1 MSTLTSR
8 RAPAGLAAVALML
21 LALLAVAPKS
31 EARTIWAC
39 VKQVGGT
46 VHIVNVSTHCKK
58 AEVKLSWTGAQG
70 EPGPAGAKGAT
81 GANGANG
88 ANGSDGADG
97 VVGATG
103 PAGPAGEAN
112 GTGATGPQGVTG
124 AIGPQGATGPAGPT
138 GAQGVTGAA
147 GPTGAAGATGPAS
160 IMGGSG
166 SSVTAAATVF
176 TGLNSQ
182 SSTEQ
187 PVEQVMP
194 VTETFTKFYCSSPKP
209 ASFELRADGVEKAK
223 CTSAGGAGPVTPTTV
238 TTMIS
243 AGELF
248 DVEVVQGSVTGGVT
262 WALAP

>member
-21 LALLAVAPKS
+21 LALLAAAPKS

-39 VKQVGGT
+39 VKQVGGA
-46 VHIVNVSTHCKK
+46 VHIVNVGTRCKK
-58 AEVKLSWTGAQG
+58 AEVKLSWTGAKG
-70 EPGPAGAKGAT
+70 EPGAAGPAGPKGEK

-88 ANGSDGADG
+88 AAG

-103 PAGPAGEAN
+103 PAGEN
-112 GTGATGPQGVTG
+112 GSSTGTTGAQGVTG
-124 AIGPQGATGPAGPT
+124 ATGPQGATGPAGPT
-138 GAQGVTGAA
+138 GAAGVTGAV
-147 GPTGAAGATGPAS
+147 GPTGPAGATGPAA

-166 SSVTAAATVF
+166 GPVTAAATVF

-182 SSTEQ
+182 SPTAQ
-187 PVEQVMP
+187 PVQQVMP
-194 VTETFTKFYCSSPKP
+194 VTESFTKFYCSSPKP
-209 ASFELRADGVEKAK
+209 ASFELWADGAEKAK
-223 CTSAGGAGPVTPTTV
+223 CTSVGGGGPVTATTV
-238 TTMIS
+238 TASIS

-248 DVEVVQGSVTGGVT
+248 FVEVIQGSVTGGVS

>member
-39 VKQVGGT
+39 VKQVGGA

-70 EPGPAGAKGAT
+70 EPGPTGPKGEKGAS
-81 GANGANG
+81 GANGLNG
-88 ANGSDGADG
+88 VA
-97 VVGATG
+97 GATG
-103 PAGPAGEAN
+103 PAGPAGEN
-112 GTGATGPQGVTG
+112 GSSTGTTGAQGVTG
-124 AIGPQGATGPAGPT
+124 GTGPQGATGPS
-138 GAQGVTGAA
+138 GAT
-147 GPTGAAGATGPAS
+147 GATGPAA

-166 SSVTAAATVF
+166 GSFVIASATAF
-176 TGLNSQ
+176 TGLDSQ
-182 SSTEQ
+182 NSTE
-187 PVEQVMP
+187 PAVEKVMP
-194 VTETFTKFYCSSPKP
+194 VTETFTKFYCFGPKP
-209 ASFELRADGVEKAK
+209 SSGSDVFKLRVDGAPTSAE
-223 CTSAGGAGPVTPTTV
+223 CTSTGLTPPVTPTTV
-238 TTMIS
+238 NVTIS

-248 DVEVVQGSVTGGVT
+248 DVEVVQGNVGGGVT